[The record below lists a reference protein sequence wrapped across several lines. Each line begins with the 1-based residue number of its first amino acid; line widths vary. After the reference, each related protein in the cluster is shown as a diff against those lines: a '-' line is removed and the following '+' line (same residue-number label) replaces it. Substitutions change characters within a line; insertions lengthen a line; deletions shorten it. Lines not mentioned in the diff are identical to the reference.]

1 MSAVTNSVC
10 SLAGKFRGCLVGSL
24 LGDCLGAP
32 FEGDFPISKSV
43 LTSYVSK
50 LLDESAKGLLPF
62 RPYTDDTAM
71 TRCLA
76 TSLIEKKGF
85 HASDLA
91 QRFTSEYFEQ
101 PKRGYGPNVVD
112 VFHALKKGNFED
124 PFGPA
129 KSQFEGTGS
138 YGNGGAMRVAPV
150 ALFCHKNVAEMI
162 SVAEKQARITHT
174 HKNGYNG
181 AILQCLA
188 VHRAVA
194 SDAQAPIN
202 KAAFLDFLVEHM
214 DTIESKGNKLVTDPA
229 VDKPFTTSLQNMRRV
244 LCDEPQDLSAEEVAA
259 LFGNDVSAHK
269 SVPTAIYAF
278 LRSHEPLPFFQ
289 TENPFVRAIV
299 LSISV
304 GGDTDTI
311 ASMAGS
317 ISGAFHSLSG
327 IPTSLQRHC
336 EGLDVTLK
344 LADDMYD
351 FVGSH

>member
-50 LLDESAKGLLPF
+50 LLDESAKGE
-62 RPYTDDTAM
+62 PYSG
-71 TRCLA
+71 L
-76 TSLIEKKGF
+76 K
-85 HASDLA
+85 
-91 QRFTSEYFEQ
+91 FTSEYFEQ

-138 YGNGGAMRVAPV
+138 YGNGGAMRVA
-150 ALFCHKNVAEMI
+150 
-162 SVAEKQARITHT
+162 EKQARITHT

-181 AILQCLA
+181 AVLQCLA
-188 VHRAVA
+188 VHRAVT
-194 SDAQAPIN
+194 SDAQVPLN
-202 KAAFLDFLVEHM
+202 KAAFLDFLLEQM
-214 DTIESKGNKLVTDPA
+214 DTIESKGTKLVTDPT

-289 TENPFVRAIV
+289 LKARELACEAGVPRDTFRASRSWVQKFMRCAGGFLLRRSTLICQNLPAEYEEKLLEFQCYFIKMCWDRNYPIGQIGYV
-299 LSISV
+299 DETPIFLDIS
-304 GGDTDTI
+304 
-311 ASMAGS
+311 AGYVVDKH
-317 ISGAFHSLSG
+317 GTKELAKG
-327 IPTSLQRHC
+327 QR
-336 EGLDVTLK
+336 E
-344 LADDMYD
+344 Y
-351 FVGSH
+351 

>member
-1 MSAVTNSVC
+1 MSAVANSV
-10 SLAGKFRGCLVGSL
+10 SVLASKFRGCLVGSL

-32 FEGDFPISKSV
+32 FEGDFPVSKSV
-43 LTSYVSK
+43 LTSYITK

-76 TSLIEKKGF
+76 ASLIEKQGF
-85 HASDLA
+85 HAGDLA
-91 QRFTSEYFEQ
+91 QRFTTEYFEQ
-101 PKRGYGPNVVD
+101 PKRGYGSNVVD
-112 VFHALKKGNFED
+112 VFHALKKNNFED

-129 KSQFEGTGS
+129 KDQFQGTGS
-138 YGNGGAMRVAPV
+138 YGNGGAMRAAPV
-150 ALFCHKNVAEMI
+150 ALFWHKNLAEMI

-174 HKNGYNG
+174 HRNGCNG

-188 VHRAVA
+188 VHRALA
-194 SDAQAPIN
+194 HDGKAPFN
-202 KAAFLDFLVEHM
+202 KAAFLEFLVEHM
-214 DTIESKGNKLVTDPA
+214 DAIESRDFKPTSDP
-229 VDKPFTTSLQNMRRV
+229 VVNKPFTTSLQNMQRV
-244 LCDEPQDLSAEEVAA
+244 LCNDPQDLSAEEIAA
-259 LFGNDVSAHK
+259 LFGNDISAHK

-289 TENPFVRAIV
+289 AENPFVRAIV

-317 ISGAFHSLSG
+317 ISGAFHGITG

-336 EGLDVTLK
+336 EDLDTVLK
-344 LADDMYD
+344 LADDMYK
-351 FVGSH
+351 FVGAH